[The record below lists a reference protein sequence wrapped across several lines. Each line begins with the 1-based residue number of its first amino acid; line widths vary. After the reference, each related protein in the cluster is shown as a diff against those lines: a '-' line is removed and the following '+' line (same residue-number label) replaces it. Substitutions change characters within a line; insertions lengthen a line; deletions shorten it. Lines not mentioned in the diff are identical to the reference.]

1 MNPVGCHA
9 LVWAGGWS
17 PDECRRAVFS
27 TRDAGFDLIEIP
39 LLDPRSVDVAMTS
52 RALTDAG
59 IGARCSLGL
68 SAATDISSTDDAAVA
83 AGEALLMDAVSAT
96 RDLGSPY
103 LCGVLYSAL
112 GKYLEMPTERG
123 RANVVAVLGRVARKA
138 AQAGVSLGLEI
149 VNRYETNVINTCE
162 QALLLLDEIGE
173 PNVRIHLDTYHMNIE
188 ERDFRTPVLLAGDR
202 LGYVHIGESNRGY
215 LGEGTVDFDTFFN
228 ALGEIGYAGTITFES
243 FSSAVVAPELSRIL
257 GIWRNTWTDGA
268 DLAAKARAF
277 IAAGMAAAGMGQA

>member
-17 PDECRRAVFS
+17 PDDCRRAVNS

-39 LLDPRSVDVAMTS
+39 LLDPRSVDVAMTA
-52 RALTDAG
+52 RVLAEAG

-68 SAATDISSTDDAAVA
+68 SWATDISSTDDDAVA
-83 AGEALLMDAVSAT
+83 RGEALLSDAVSAA
-96 RDLGSPY
+96 RDLGSPA

-112 GKYLEMPTERG
+112 GKYPDLPTERG

-138 AQAGVSLGLEI
+138 AQAGISLGLEV

-162 QALLLLDEIGE
+162 QALALLDAIGE
-173 PNVRIHLDTYHMNIE
+173 PNVRVHLDTYHMNIE
-188 ERDFRTPVLLAGDR
+188 ERDFRTPVLLAADR

-215 LGEGTVDFDTFFN
+215 LGDGTVDFATFFA

-243 FSSAVVAPELSRIL
+243 FSSAVVSPELSRTL
-257 GIWRNTWTDGA
+257 GIWRDTWTDGA
-268 DLAAKARAF
+268 DLAAKARVF
-277 IAAGMAAAGMGQA
+277 IADRMTEAGMVPA